1 MVLDGPLNVLRD
13 VLERGSV
20 LLHDI
25 VAQGNAVAGVWGRG
39 RGWQLMGTLSITQ
52 TKGHALRMDCS
63 ANYPFWPI
71 VDISIM
77 VSP

>member
-1 MVLDGPLNVLRD
+1 MLHYLHTWVILEDSLNDLCD

-52 TKGHALRMDCS
+52 TKGHAIRMDCS
-63 ANYPFWPI
+63 ANPFGL
-71 VDISIM
+71 
-77 VSP
+77 